1 MKYRIVLTIIIYAA
15 AMCACVSDRYADRV
29 LSVSIEPQR
38 YLLERIAGPEWTVST
53 VLSKGADP
61 ENFDPSMST
70 MVRTAR
76 SKVYFTIGLGGFEE
90 ELTHRIA
97 EASPEVVFAD
107 ASAGIERLQGTHQG
121 GIAHQDCDHHD
132 HNNDHGHGHNHGDAD
147 PHIWTSVDN
156 MKKIA
161 ANMAATLCR
170 IDTAGAEGYMMRLS
184 AVEAELDSLDTL
196 IASRLAGK
204 EGHAF
209 MVEHPSL
216 SYFAN
221 DYGLKQIALGA
232 EGKEL
237 SAAAIREGIDHGRAE
252 GATVFF
258 TEPQTGTGRVGQI
271 IKAVASKEVK
281 VNTLS
286 YDWPGEMIRIADAVA
301 Q

>member
-15 AMCACVSDRYADRV
+15 AMCACVSDGDADRV

-76 SKVYFTIGLGGFEE
+76 SKAYFTIGLGGFEE
-90 ELTHRIA
+90 ELTRRIA
-97 EASPEVVFAD
+97 EASPDVVFTD
-107 ASAGIERLQGTHQG
+107 ASAGIERLQGTHQSG
-121 GIAHQDCDHHD
+121 LAHHDCDHEGHV
-132 HNNDHGHGHNHGDAD
+132 HGHNHGDAD
-147 PHIWTSVDN
+147 PHIWTSVAN

-170 IDTAGAEGYMMRLS
+170 IDTAGARGYMRRLS
-184 AVEAELDSLDTL
+184 AVDAQLDSLDAQ
-196 IASRLAGK
+196 IAACLAGK
-204 EGHAF
+204 EGRAF

-221 DYGLKQIALGA
+221 DYGLTQIALGA

-252 GATVFF
+252 GATVLF

-281 VNTLS
+281 VNTLA
-286 YDWPGEMIRIADAVA
+286 YNWPNEIIRIAEAVA

>member
-15 AMCACVSDRYADRV
+15 TVCACVSDGRSDRV

-76 SKVYFTIGLGGFEE
+76 SKAYFTIGLGGFEE
-90 ELTHRIA
+90 ELTRRIA
-97 EASPEVVFAD
+97 DASPGVVFSD
-107 ASAGIERLQGTHQG
+107 ASAGIDRLQGTHQG
-121 GIAHQDCDHHD
+121 GLAHHD
-132 HNNDHGHGHNHGDAD
+132 CGHDHDHGHNHGEGD
-147 PHIWTSVDN
+147 PHIWTSVSN

-161 ANMAATLCR
+161 ANMAETLCR
-170 IDTAGAEGYMMRLS
+170 IDPAGADGYMQRLS
-184 AVEAELDSLDTL
+184 DVVMQLDSLDAR
-196 IASRLAGK
+196 IDSCLAGK
-204 EGHAF
+204 EGRAF
-209 MVEHPSL
+209 MVEHTSL
-216 SYFAN
+216 SYFAD
-221 DYGLKQIALGA
+221 DYSLKQIALGA

-237 SAAAIREGIDHGRAE
+237 SAAAIREGIDHGRTE

-271 IKAVASKEVK
+271 IKAVASKEVR
-281 VNTLS
+281 VNTLA
-286 YDWPGEMIRIADAVA
+286 YEWPEEMLKIAEAVA